1 MDHNDRDAGQVVIDL
16 LAGWQGSKQN
26 PLRLGDVMLQ
36 IKAICKKYGIYT
48 VLGDQFGAEPLK
60 DAFMRSHLEYV
71 ERVFTNT
78 SKADFYATLRSR
90 IMDQTIELL
99 DHPDS
104 LKELRGLELENLP
117 GGSIRIG
124 HARHVRSHDDFADAM
139 ALAASEACQYEEF
152 EMGKAAGEFQSYKL
166 PS

>member
-1 MDHNDRDAGQVVIDL
+1 
-16 LAGWQGSKQN
+16 
-26 PLRLGDVMLQ
+26 
-36 IKAICKKYGIYT
+36 
-48 VLGDQFGAEPLK
+48 
-60 DAFMRSHLEYV
+60 MRSHLEYE
-71 ERVFTNT
+71 ERTFTNQ

-124 HARHVRSHDDFADAM
+124 HARHVRSHDDYADAM
-139 ALAASEACQYEEF
+139 ALAVSEASQYEEF